1 MIHGLHCQSGLQKRK
16 CRTMNLPRY
25 SIFPLL
31 DAAEPLRRRVPTVD
45 ENGDFL
51 SDFMVLIPGLR
62 DKSQAFIQ
70 TMMGDLQATL
80 AQFNEHVVFAELNLK
95 LNLLWVSVK
104 PRLNLA
110 AEIAGAVQEILPNAK
125 LVSHI

>member
-1 MIHGLHCQSGLQKRK
+1 
-16 CRTMNLPRY
+16 MNLPRY
-25 SIFPLL
+25 SIYPLL
-31 DAAEPLRRRVPTVD
+31 DASEPLRKRVPTVD
-45 ENGDFL
+45 ENGRFL
-51 SDFMVLIPGLR
+51 SDFMVLIPGLK
-62 DKSQAFIQ
+62 DKPQHFIQ
-70 TMMGDLQATL
+70 AMMNELHAAL
-80 AQFNEHVVFAELNLK
+80 ARFSDSVVFAELNIK

>member
-1 MIHGLHCQSGLQKRK
+1 
-16 CRTMNLPRY
+16 MNLPRY

-45 ENGDFL
+45 ENGRFL
-51 SDFMVLIPGLR
+51 SDFMVLIPGLK
-62 DKSQAFIQ
+62 DKPQQFIQ
-70 TMMGDLQATL
+70 AIMNDLHAAL

-104 PRLNLA
+104 PQLNLA

>member
-1 MIHGLHCQSGLQKRK
+1 
-16 CRTMNLPRY
+16 MNLPRY

-31 DAAEPLRRRVPTVD
+31 DASEPLRKRVPMVD
-45 ENGDFL
+45 ENGRSL
-51 SDFMVLIPGLR
+51 NDFMILVPGLR
-62 DKSQAFIQ
+62 DKSQIFIQ
-70 TMMGDLQATL
+70 GIMNDLHATL
-80 AQFNEHVVFAELNLK
+80 GRFSDQVVFAELNIK

-110 AEIAGAVQEILPNAK
+110 AEIAGAIQEIIPYAK